1 MKIQGSLIFGRMYMN
16 VHGLIEKLDFE
27 IINEGSNI
35 DEEVT
40 SVECCDLLSVAMG
53 NLPSG
58 CAWVTVMSNIN
69 TLAVASLTDAACV
82 VLALDTQVTPEFT
95 EKAMATGITV
105 LRSHDSIFKTALWIH
120 ESL

>member
-1 MKIQGSLIFGRMYMN
+1 MN

-69 TLAVASLTDAACV
+69 TLAVAFSYRRS
-82 VLALDTQVTPEFT
+82 
-95 EKAMATGITV
+95 
-105 LRSHDSIFKTALWIH
+105 LRSPGPGYSGYTRIYRKSNGNRYYRAQKPRQYFQNCSPDT
-120 ESL
+120 

>member
-1 MKIQGSLIFGRMYMN
+1 MN

-35 DEEVT
+35 HEEVT

-105 LRSHDSIFKTALWIH
+105 LRSHDSIFKTALRIH

>member
-1 MKIQGSLIFGRMYMN
+1 MN

-69 TLAVASLTDAACV
+69 TLAVASLCDAACII
-82 VLALDTQVTPEFT
+82 LAEDTQVDDLLLS
-95 EKAMATGITV
+95 KAAQQGITV
-105 LRSHDSIFKTALWIH
+105 FATEMPIFDAALIVYKEIH
-120 ESL
+120 S